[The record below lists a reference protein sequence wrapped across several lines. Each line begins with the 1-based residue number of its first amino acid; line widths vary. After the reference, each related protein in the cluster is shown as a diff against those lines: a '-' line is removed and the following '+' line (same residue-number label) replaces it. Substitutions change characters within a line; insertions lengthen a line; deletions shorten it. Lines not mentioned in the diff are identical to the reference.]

1 MSNRDEEM
9 FKRLKPI
16 LEDYNIRY
24 QSSGDVLADLYDKI
38 LYDDLRADADLLV
51 GIPDDAQRHQL
62 YYLKEKSYERRID
75 EIKTMLG
82 QEGLG
87 NFQYDYGLEKDR
99 ARKTEHKTRYDKV
112 SAEVYHNELIRQLSD
127 LPYGSEVINRRL
139 YVKPS
144 DSLVAARERYE
155 TLTEETW
162 KIPKTTFKHE
172 AVMLG
177 NKIGKAVAEKGG
189 VADEISA
196 LDPHYNYR
204 SLAKRYS
211 KASKASSFVLLS
223 FAEKQVSRLKTDID
237 ILKSYEEQVERLRE
251 RGILA
256 GDVRVSENLSVKDKI
271 KQYRKILSGNVY
283 DVADVAPSTTPA
295 LLDLVEHRKDSDR
308 SLYNST
314 AKDLAG
320 ELQLSD
326 RKAQQLSEKNVP
338 LSAWKK
344 IADDIATK
352 KAEKK
357 QELLTAPFD
366 VFQKEW
372 EEPRNRSLFGE
383 IPVKKKDGT
392 TTYIYDGIERFDGK
406 VYRTGVDSDK
416 LQQDYDE
423 KVAPVRDRIE
433 TARKKIVDIRQQ
445 QIDQLISRKNE
456 LEQNGTNTS
465 RVDALLANR
474 RQQKTFLETA
484 SYEHEK
490 IRSFDLRFSAMSHDA
505 DVLSRKADIM
515 SWDPAVNFSGLRG
528 LAREEQLVHLDTL
541 AWQTMSDVSTVNAL
555 KQRFTAPVAVEYK
568 SLQEQLAWYDMAKK
582 NVEHYDSLSQQ
593 EFDTTLQQLSEKDLR
608 DKRFSLPDGYTRKIK
623 GHYYRTEKDKDLISA
638 LDKER
643 DQKVA
648 KEQRILSGPK
658 KEQEPLT
665 GQNRLASLFEQQ
677 KNKNIAM
684 LQRAVEVSG
693 SNDFSASYD
702 ALTAEEKEFYNRNY
716 GVPVRQ
722 DNVWY
727 RSIHDIPDDVW
738 ARAEKAAGHDI
749 PRPRGGIA
757 AVSISVEEE
766 KLQQEITKKLEQKV
780 WEPVKREVSKP
791 VDREKPE
798 VSAGERGAELPVTAA
813 ANERLQQ
820 ETKDNLRKMLT
831 DKKNVKTGAIGS
843 MGLMAA
849 FYLAAAASDAPSEA
863 ALEHRRRVE
872 EERRN
877 KKYGWQ

>member
-9 FKRLKPI
+9 FQKLKPI
-16 LEDYNIRY
+16 LEEYRIRY
-24 QSSGDVLADLYDKI
+24 QSSGDILTDLYNKI
-38 LYDDLRADADLLV
+38 FYDDLRAKADLLAV
-51 GIPDDAQRHQL
+51 VSEKEQRNAL
-62 YYLKEKSYERRID
+62 YHLKEESYERRIED
-75 EIKTMLG
+75 IMVQLK
-82 QEGLG
+82 QRGLG
-87 NFQYDYGLEKDR
+87 KFQYDYDLEKAR
-99 ARKTEHKTRYDKV
+99 ARKTEHKTRFEKV

-127 LPYGSEVINRRL
+127 LPYGSEIINGRL

-155 TLTEETW
+155 TLTGETW

-172 AVMLG
+172 AVMLD

-211 KASKASSFVLLS
+211 KASKVSSFVLSS
-223 FAEKQVSRLKTDID
+223 FAEKQVSRLKTDVD

-251 RGILA
+251 RGILT
-256 GDVRVSENLSVKDKI
+256 GDVKVSENLSVKDQI
-271 KQYRKILSGNVY
+271 EQYRKILSGNVY

-326 RKAQQLSEKNVP
+326 RKAQYLSEKNVP
-338 LSAWKK
+338 LSAWKN

-352 KAEKK
+352 KTEKK

-372 EEPRNRSLFGE
+372 EDPRNRSLFGK
-383 IPVKKKDGT
+383 IPVKKKDDT
-392 TTYIYDGIERFDGK
+392 TAYIYDGIEHFDGK

-433 TARKKIVDIRQQ
+433 TARKKIVDIRQR
-445 QIDQLISRKNE
+445 QIEQLTSRKAE
-456 LEQNGTNTS
+456 LAQKG
-465 RVDALLANR
+465 VDISSIEAMLQKR
-474 RQQKTFLETA
+474 QQQKTFQETV

-490 IRSFDLRFSAMSHDA
+490 IGSLDLRLAAVSYDA
-505 DVLSRKADIM
+505 DILSRKADIM
-515 SWDPAVNFSGLRG
+515 SLDPAVNFSGLKG
-528 LAREEQLVHLDTL
+528 VKREEQLEQLNLLLH
-541 AWQTMSDVSTVNAL
+541 QTNNYSEAVNAL
-555 KQRFTAPVAVEYK
+555 KQRFKAPTVIDHK
-568 SLQEQLAWYDMAKK
+568 SLVDQLAWYDTAQK

-593 EFDTTLQQLSEKDLR
+593 EFDVEMQQASQRPAMPVD
-608 DKRFSLPDGYTRKIK
+608 YARKIK
-623 GHYYRTEKDKDLISA
+623 GHYYRTDKDKELISA
-638 LDKER
+638 LDNIR
-643 DQKVA
+643 
-648 KEQRILSGPK
+648 EQRNIREQQILTGPTR
-658 KEQEPLT
+658 EQGPVM
-665 GQNRLASLFEQQ
+665 GQNRLAALFEQQ
-677 KNKNIAM
+677 NNKNIDM
-684 LQRAVEVSG
+684 LQKVVEVSD
-693 SNDFSASYD
+693 SNNFSASYD
-702 ALTAEEKEFYNRNY
+702 VLTAEEKEYYNRNY
-716 GVPVRQ
+716 GTPVKQ

-727 RSIHDIPDDVW
+727 RSIFDMPDDVW
-738 ARAEKAAGHDI
+738 AQAEKAAGHDV
-749 PRPRGGIA
+749 PRHRGGTA
-757 AVSISVEEE
+757 AVSVNVEEE

-780 WEPVKREVSKP
+780 WEPVKKEIVKP
-791 VDREKPE
+791 INRTQPE
-798 VSAGERGAELPVTAA
+798 IPAKERLAESPVTVT
-813 ANERLQQ
+813 ANEKLQQ

-831 DKKNVKTGAIGS
+831 DKKNVKAGAVSS

-849 FYLAAAASDAPSEA
+849 FYLTAAAGDAPSAA

-872 EERRN
+872 EERRA